1 MQVFRHL
8 PAANAA
14 CAVTIGNYDGLHLG
28 HQKILETL
36 ISESKKRHLETA
48 VITFDPHPKE
58 FFSPASAPV
67 RIISLREKLEFFEE
81 LNIDRVYIIK
91 FDKLFSEI
99 NSDEFINI
107 LKLIRTYLVVVGED
121 FKFGNKREGT
131 IKDISKELIEVIGV
145 KEITSGTQRISSTT
159 IRKSL
164 HDGDFIKAE
173 LLMGRPYSI
182 SGKVIHGNKLGRVI
196 GFPTANI
203 HMFHNRPPLKG
214 VFAVKLGENFGV
226 ANLGTRPTIG
236 GISKLHLEVHLFNF
250 SDDVYGQHVHITFLK
265 KIRDELKFDSI
276 DELKKQISI
285 DIEKTKVYIQAY
297 DRRK

>member
-36 ISESKKRHLETA
+36 IFESKKRHLETA

-58 FFSPASAPV
+58 FFSPASAPA
-67 RIISLREKLEFFEE
+67 RIISLREKLEFFDN
-81 LNIDRVYIIK
+81 LKIDRVYIIK
-91 FDKLFSEI
+91 FNKIFSEI
-99 NSDEFINI
+99 KSEEFIDI
-107 LKLIRTYLVVVGED
+107 LKLIKSELVVVGED
-121 FKFGNKREGT
+121 FKFGNRREGS
-131 IKDISKELIEVIGV
+131 INDISKELIEVIGV
-145 KEITSGTQRISSTT
+145 KEVVSGLEKISSTI
-159 IRKSL
+159 IRQSL
-164 HDGDFIKAE
+164 HEGDFERVE

-182 SGKVIHGNKLGRVI
+182 AGKVIHGNKLAREI

-214 VFAVKLGENFGV
+214 VFAVKLGGNFGV

-250 SDDVYGQHVHITFLK
+250 SDDVYGQHVHVTFLK
-265 KIRDELKFDSI
+265 KIRDEIKFNSI
-276 DELKKQISI
+276 DELKKQILI
-285 DIEKTKVYIQAY
+285 DIEKVKIYIQSY
-297 DRRK
+297 DRQK

>member
-8 PAANAA
+8 PPANAA

-36 ISESKKRHLETA
+36 ILESRKKDLETA

-58 FFSPASAPV
+58 FFSPSSAPA
-67 RIISLREKLEFFEE
+67 RIISLREKLEFFDK
-81 LNIDRVYIIK
+81 LKIDRVYIVK
-91 FDKLFSEI
+91 FNKKFSET
-99 NSDEFINI
+99 NSDEFIGC
-107 LKLIRTYLVVVGED
+107 LKKIKAELVVVGEN
-121 FKFGNKREGT
+121 FKFGNRREGT
-131 IKDISKELIEVIGV
+131 VKDIAKKLIEVIGV
-145 KEITSGTQRISSTT
+145 KEIKSGIQRISSTS
-159 IRKSL
+159 IRQSL
-164 HDGDFIKAE
+164 HDGNFLNAE

-182 SGKVIHGNKLGRVI
+182 SGKVIHGNKLAREI

-214 VFAVKLGENFGV
+214 VFAVKLGGNFGV

-250 SDDVYGQHVHITFLK
+250 SDDVYGQHVHVTFLR
-265 KIRDELKFDSI
+265 KIRDELKFNGI
-276 DELKKQISI
+276 HELKKQIPI
-285 DIEKTKVYIQAY
+285 DIEKVKKYIESY
-297 DRRK
+297 DRKK

>member
-8 PAANAA
+8 PAANAS

-36 ISESKKRHLETA
+36 IFESKKRHLETA

-58 FFSPASAPV
+58 FFSPESAPV

-91 FDKLFSEI
+91 FNKIFSEI
-99 NSDEFINI
+99 KSDEFINI
-107 LKLIRTYLVVVGED
+107 LKLIRADLVVVGED
-121 FKFGNKREGT
+121 FKFGNNREGS
-131 IKDISKELIEVIGV
+131 INQISKALLEVIGV
-145 KEITSGTQRISSTT
+145 KEVTSSAQRISSTT
-159 IRKSL
+159 IRQSL
-164 HDGDFIKAE
+164 HEGDFERVE

-182 SGKVIHGNKLGRVI
+182 SGKVIHGNKLAREI

-203 HMFHNRPPLKG
+203 HMFHNRPPLNG
-214 VFAVKLGENFGV
+214 VFAVKLGDNFGV

-250 SDDVYGQHVHITFLK
+250 SDDVYGQHVHVIFLK
-265 KIRDELKFDSI
+265 KIRDELKFNSI
-276 DELKKQISI
+276 NELKKQILI
-285 DIEKTKVYIQAY
+285 DIEKVKKYIQSY
-297 DRRK
+297 DRKK

>member
-8 PAANAA
+8 PPANAA

-36 ISESKKRHLETA
+36 ILESRKKDLETA

-58 FFSPASAPV
+58 FFSPSSAPA
-67 RIISLREKLEFFEE
+67 RIISLREKLEFFDK
-81 LNIDRVYIIK
+81 LKIDRVYIVK
-91 FDKLFSEI
+91 FNKKFSET
-99 NSDEFINI
+99 NSDEFIGC
-107 LKLIRTYLVVVGED
+107 LKKIKAELVVVGEN
-121 FKFGNKREGT
+121 FKFGNRREGT
-131 IKDISKELIEVIGV
+131 VKDIAKKLIEVIGV
-145 KEITSGTQRISSTT
+145 KEIKSGIQRISSTS
-159 IRKSL
+159 IRQSL
-164 HDGDFIKAE
+164 HDGNFLNAE

-182 SGKVIHGNKLGRVI
+182 SGKVIHGNKLAREI

-214 VFAVKLGENFGV
+214 VFAVKLGGNFGV

-250 SDDVYGQHVHITFLK
+250 SDDVYGQHVHVTFLR
-265 KIRDELKFDSI
+265 KIRDELKFNGI
-276 DELKKQISI
+276 HELKKQIPI
-285 DIEKTKVYIQAY
+285 DIEKVKIYIQSY
-297 DRRK
+297 DRQK

>member
-36 ISESKKRHLETA
+36 IFESKKRHLETA

-58 FFSPASAPV
+58 FFSPESAPV

-91 FDKLFSEI
+91 FNKIFSEI
-99 NSDEFINI
+99 KSDEFINI
-107 LKLIRTYLVVVGED
+107 LKLIRADLVVVGED
-121 FKFGNKREGT
+121 FKFGNNREGS
-131 IKDISKELIEVIGV
+131 INQISKALLEVIGV
-145 KEITSGTQRISSTT
+145 KEVTSSAQRISSTT
-159 IRKSL
+159 IRQSL
-164 HDGDFIKAE
+164 HEGDFERVK

-182 SGKVIHGNKLGRVI
+182 SGKVIHGNKLAREI
-196 GFPTANI
+196 GFPTANV
-203 HMFHNRPPLKG
+203 HMFHNRPPLNG
-214 VFAVKLGENFGV
+214 VFAVKLGSNFGA

-250 SDDVYGQHVHITFLK
+250 SDDVYGQHVHVIFLK
-265 KIRDELKFDSI
+265 KIRHELKFNSI
-276 DELKKQISI
+276 NELKKQILI
-285 DIEKTKVYIQAY
+285 DIKKVKKYIQSY
-297 DRRK
+297 DRKK

>member
-36 ISESKKRHLETA
+36 IFESKKRHLETA

-58 FFSPASAPV
+58 FLSPASAPA
-67 RIISLREKLEFFEE
+67 RIISLREKLEFFDE
-81 LNIDRVYIIK
+81 LKIDRVYIVK
-91 FDKLFSEI
+91 FNKKFSEI
-99 NSDEFINI
+99 KSDDFII
-107 LKLIRTYLVVVGED
+107 FLKVIKAELVVVGED
-121 FKFGNKREGT
+121 FKFGNRREGT
-131 IKDISKELIEVIGV
+131 INDISKELTEVIGV
-145 KEITSGTQRISSTT
+145 KEVVSGAQRISSTT
-159 IRKSL
+159 IRQSL
-164 HDGDFIKAE
+164 HEGDFLRVE

-182 SGKVIHGNKLGRVI
+182 AGKVIHGNKLAREI

-214 VFAVKLGENFGV
+214 VFAVKLGNNFGV

-236 GISKLHLEVHLFNF
+236 GISKLHLEVHIFNF
-250 SDDVYGQHVHITFLK
+250 SDDVYGQHVHVTFLK
-265 KIRDELKFDSI
+265 KIRDEIKFNSI
-276 DELKKQISI
+276 SELKKQIPI
-285 DIEKTKVYIQAY
+285 DIEKVKIYIQSY
-297 DRRK
+297 DRQK

>member
-8 PAANAA
+8 PPANAA

-36 ISESKKRHLETA
+36 ILESRKKDLETA

-58 FFSPASAPV
+58 FFSPSSAPA
-67 RIISLREKLEFFEE
+67 RIISLREKLEFFDK
-81 LNIDRVYIIK
+81 LKIDRVYIVK
-91 FDKLFSEI
+91 FNKKFSET
-99 NSDEFINI
+99 NSDEFIGC
-107 LKLIRTYLVVVGED
+107 LKKIKAELVVVGEN
-121 FKFGNKREGT
+121 FKFGNRREGT
-131 IKDISKELIEVIGV
+131 VKDIAKKLIEVIGV
-145 KEITSGTQRISSTT
+145 KEIKSGIQRISSTS
-159 IRKSL
+159 IRQSL
-164 HDGDFIKAE
+164 HDGNFLNAE

-182 SGKVIHGNKLGRVI
+182 SGKVIHGNKLAREI

-214 VFAVKLGENFGV
+214 VFAVKLGGNFGV

-250 SDDVYGQHVHITFLK
+250 SDDVYGQHVHVTFLK
-265 KIRDELKFDSI
+265 KIRDELKFNGI
-276 DELKKQISI
+276 HELKKQIPI
-285 DIEKTKVYIQAY
+285 DIEKVKIYIKNYERQ
-297 DRRK
+297 K

>member
-8 PAANAA
+8 PPANAA
-14 CAVTIGNYDGLHLG
+14 CGVTIGNYDGFHLG

-36 ISESKKRHLETA
+36 ISESRNKGLETA

-58 FFSPASAPV
+58 FFSPESAPS
-67 RIISLREKLEFFEE
+67 RIISLREKLEFFEG
-81 LNIDRVYIIK
+81 LDIDRVYIIK
-91 FDKLFSEI
+91 FNKKFSEI
-99 NSDEFINI
+99 KSEEFITTLRKI
-107 LKLIRTYLVVVGED
+107 KAELVVVGED

-131 IKDISKELIEVIGV
+131 IKDISKELIGVIGV

-214 VFAVKLGENFGV
+214 VFAVKLNENFGV

-285 DIEKTKVYIQAY
+285 DIEKTKVYIKAY

>member
-8 PAANAA
+8 PIANTE

-36 ISESKKRHLETA
+36 IFESKKRHLETA

-58 FFSPASAPV
+58 FLSPESAPA
-67 RIISLREKLEFFEE
+67 RIISLREKLEFFDA
-81 LNIDRVYIIK
+81 LKIDRVYIIK
-91 FDKLFSEI
+91 FNKKFSEI
-99 NSDEFINI
+99 RSDEFINI
-107 LKLIRTYLVVVGED
+107 LRVIKAELVVVGED
-121 FKFGNKREGT
+121 FKFGNRREGT
-131 IKDISKELIEVIGV
+131 IKDISKELTEVIGV
-145 KEITSGTQRISSTT
+145 KEITSGKQRISSTE

-164 HDGDFIKAE
+164 YEGDFIRAE

-182 SGKVIHGNKLGRVI
+182 SGKVIHGNKLAREI

-214 VFAVKLGENFGV
+214 VFAVKLGGNFGV

-250 SDDVYGQHVHITFLK
+250 SDDVYGQHVHVTFLK
-265 KIRDELKFDSI
+265 KIRDELKFNGI
-276 DELKKQISI
+276 DELKKQILI
-285 DIEKTKVYIQAY
+285 DIEKVKKYIESY
-297 DRRK
+297 DRKK

>member
-8 PAANAA
+8 PEANAA

-36 ISESKKRHLETA
+36 IFESKKRQLETA

-58 FFSPASAPV
+58 FFSPASAPS

-91 FDKLFSEI
+91 FDKKFSEI
-99 NSDEFINI
+99 KSDEFINI
-107 LKLIRTYLVVVGED
+107 LKVIKTNLVVVGED

-131 IKDISKELIEVIGV
+131 INHIANELIEVIGV
-145 KEITSGTQRISSTT
+145 KEITSDGQRISSTT
-159 IRKSL
+159 IRQSL
-164 HDGDFIKAE
+164 HEGDFLKVE

-182 SGKVIHGNKLGRVI
+182 SGKIIHGNKLAREI

-203 HMFHNRPPLKG
+203 HMFHNRPPLNG
-214 VFAVKLGENFGV
+214 VFAVKLGSNFGV

-250 SDDVYGQHVHITFLK
+250 SDDVYGKHVHVIFLK
-265 KIRDELKFDSI
+265 KIREELKFNSI
-276 DELKKQISI
+276 DELKEQILI
-285 DIEKTKVYIQAY
+285 DIEKVNIYIQSY
-297 DRRK
+297 DR

>member
-8 PAANAA
+8 PPANAA

-36 ISESKKRHLETA
+36 ILESRKKDLETA

-58 FFSPASAPV
+58 FFSPSSAPA
-67 RIISLREKLEFFEE
+67 RIISLREKLEFFDK
-81 LNIDRVYIIK
+81 LKIDRVYIVK
-91 FDKLFSEI
+91 FNKKFSET
-99 NSDEFINI
+99 NSDEFIGC
-107 LKLIRTYLVVVGED
+107 LKKIKAELVVVGEN
-121 FKFGNKREGT
+121 FKFGNRREGT
-131 IKDISKELIEVIGV
+131 VKDIAKKLIEVIGV
-145 KEITSGTQRISSTT
+145 KEIKSGIQRISSTS
-159 IRKSL
+159 IRQSL
-164 HDGDFIKAE
+164 HDGNFLNAE

-182 SGKVIHGNKLGRVI
+182 SGKVIHGNKLAREI

-214 VFAVKLGENFGV
+214 VFAVKLGGNFGV

-250 SDDVYGQHVHITFLK
+250 SDDVYGQHVHVTFLR
-265 KIRDELKFDSI
+265 KIRDELKFNGI
-276 DELKKQISI
+276 HELKKQIPI
-285 DIEKTKVYIQAY
+285 DIEKVKIYIKNYERQ
-297 DRRK
+297 K

>member
-8 PAANAA
+8 PPANAA
-14 CAVTIGNYDGLHLG
+14 CGVTIGNYDGFHLG

-36 ISESKKRHLETA
+36 ISESRNKGLETA

-58 FFSPASAPV
+58 FFSPESAPS
-67 RIISLREKLEFFEE
+67 RIISLREKLEFFEG
-81 LNIDRVYIIK
+81 LDIDRVYIIK
-91 FDKLFSEI
+91 FNKKFSEI
-99 NSDEFINI
+99 KSEEFITTLRKI
-107 LKLIRTYLVVVGED
+107 KAELVVVGEN

-131 IKDISKELIEVIGV
+131 IKDISKELIGVIGV

-214 VFAVKLGENFGV
+214 VFAVKLKENFGV

-285 DIEKTKVYIQAY
+285 DIEKTKVYIKAY

>member
-8 PAANAA
+8 PPANAA
-14 CAVTIGNYDGLHLG
+14 CGVTIGNYDGFHLG

-36 ISESKKRHLETA
+36 ISESRNKGLETA

-58 FFSPASAPV
+58 FFSPESAPS
-67 RIISLREKLEFFEE
+67 RIISLREKLEFFEG
-81 LNIDRVYIIK
+81 LDIDRVYIIK
-91 FDKLFSEI
+91 FNKKFSEI
-99 NSDEFINI
+99 KSEEFITTLRKI
-107 LKLIRTYLVVVGED
+107 KAELVVVGED
-121 FKFGNKREGT
+121 FIFGNKREGT

-250 SDDVYGQHVHITFLK
+250 SDDLYGQHVHITFLK

>member
-8 PAANAA
+8 PPANAA
-14 CAVTIGNYDGLHLG
+14 CGVTIGNYDGFHLG

-36 ISESKKRHLETA
+36 ISESRNKGLETA

-58 FFSPASAPV
+58 FFSPESAPS
-67 RIISLREKLEFFEE
+67 RIISLREKLEFFEG
-81 LNIDRVYIIK
+81 LDIDRVYIIK
-91 FDKLFSEI
+91 FNKKFSEI
-99 NSDEFINI
+99 KSEEFITTLRKI
-107 LKLIRTYLVVVGED
+107 KAELVVVGED

-214 VFAVKLGENFGV
+214 VFAVKLRENFGV

-250 SDDVYGQHVHITFLK
+250 SDDLYGQHVHITFLK

>member
-1 MQVFRHL
+1 M
-8 PAANAA
+8 
-14 CAVTIGNYDGLHLG
+14 IG
-28 HQKILETL
+28 
-36 ISESKKRHLETA
+36 
-48 VITFDPHPKE
+48 
-58 FFSPASAPV
+58 
-67 RIISLREKLEFFEE
+67 
-81 LNIDRVYIIK
+81 
-91 FDKLFSEI
+91 
-99 NSDEFINI
+99 
-107 LKLIRTYLVVVGED
+107 
-121 FKFGNKREGT
+121 
-131 IKDISKELIEVIGV
+131 VIGV

-214 VFAVKLGENFGV
+214 VFAVKLKENFGV

-285 DIEKTKVYIQAY
+285 DIEKTKVYIKAY

>member
-14 CAVTIGNYDGLHLG
+14 CAVTIGNYDGLHRG

-36 ISESKKRHLETA
+36 IFESKKRYIETA

-58 FFSPASAPV
+58 FFSPSSAPA
-67 RIISLREKLEFFEE
+67 RIISLREKLEFFDK
-81 LNIDRVYIIK
+81 LKIDRVYIIK
-91 FDKLFSEI
+91 FNKKFSEI
-99 NSDEFINI
+99 KSYEFINI
-107 LKLIRTYLVVVGED
+107 LKLIKAKLVVVGED
-121 FKFGNKREGT
+121 FKFGNRREGT
-131 IKDISKELIEVIGV
+131 INDISKELTEVIGV
-145 KEITSGTQRISSTT
+145 KEVVSGSQRISSTT
-159 IRKSL
+159 IRQSL
-164 HDGDFIKAE
+164 SEGDFLRVE

-182 SGKVIHGNKLGRVI
+182 AGKVIHGNKLAREI

-214 VFAVKLGENFGV
+214 VFAVKLGSNFGV

-250 SDDVYGQHVHITFLK
+250 SDDVYGQHVHVTFLK
-265 KIRDELKFDSI
+265 KIRDEIKFNSI
-276 DELKKQISI
+276 DELKKQILI
-285 DIEKTKVYIQAY
+285 DIEKVKIYIQSY
-297 DRRK
+297 DRQK

>member
-8 PAANAA
+8 PPANAA
-14 CAVTIGNYDGLHLG
+14 CGVTIGNYDGFHLG

-36 ISESKKRHLETA
+36 ISESRNKGLETA

-58 FFSPASAPV
+58 FFSPESAPS
-67 RIISLREKLEFFEE
+67 RIISLREKLEFFEG
-81 LNIDRVYIIK
+81 LDIDRVYIIK
-91 FDKLFSEI
+91 FNKKFSEI
-99 NSDEFINI
+99 KSEEFITTLRKI
-107 LKLIRTYLVVVGED
+107 KAELVVVGED

>member
-8 PAANAA
+8 PPANAA
-14 CAVTIGNYDGLHLG
+14 CGVTIGNYDGFHLG

-36 ISESKKRHLETA
+36 ISESRNKGLETA

-58 FFSPASAPV
+58 FFSPESAPS
-67 RIISLREKLEFFEE
+67 RIISLREKLEFFEG
-81 LNIDRVYIIK
+81 LDIDRVYIIK
-91 FDKLFSEI
+91 FNKKFSEI
-99 NSDEFINI
+99 KSEEFITTLRKI
-107 LKLIRTYLVVVGED
+107 KAELVVVGED

-131 IKDISKELIEVIGV
+131 IKDISKELIGVIGV

-214 VFAVKLGENFGV
+214 VFAVKLKENFGV

-285 DIEKTKVYIQAY
+285 DIEKTKVYIKAY